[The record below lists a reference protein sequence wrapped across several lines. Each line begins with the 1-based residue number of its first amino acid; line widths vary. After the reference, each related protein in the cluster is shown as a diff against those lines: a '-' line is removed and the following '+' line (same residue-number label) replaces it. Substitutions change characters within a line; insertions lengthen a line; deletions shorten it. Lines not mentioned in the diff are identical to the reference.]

1 MRNLAATTGTYPKML
16 SSSEKCERK
25 SLISR
30 GDTKTKLNTSDLR
43 VNGDVMSKA
52 LIVYGTRTG
61 TAAITAQELA
71 QTLQKQGVEAKVVNA
86 KKEKIQSIT
95 EYDLI
100 IVGSG
105 IQMGRWTG
113 EPEDF
118 LKKFQK
124 ELTAKKVALFV
135 NCGSA
140 AEKLNPDKPEIAE
153 NAKTKYLEEKAAKY
167 NLKCTALGFFGAIY
181 NFNTMSWI
189 MKKGMENERPK
200 LAAAYK
206 ETEPDVYDTRD
217 VEAIQKWAKELA
229 TKI

>member
-1 MRNLAATTGTYPKML
+1 
-16 SSSEKCERK
+16 
-25 SLISR
+25 
-30 GDTKTKLNTSDLR
+30 
-43 VNGDVMSKA
+43 MSKA

-61 TAAITAQELA
+61 TAAITAQEIA
-71 QTLQKQGVEAKVVNA
+71 QTLQKQGIEAKVVNA
-86 KKEKIQSIT
+86 KKEKIQSIN
-95 EYDLI
+95 EYNLI

-105 IQMGRWTG
+105 IQIGRWTG

-124 ELTAKKVALFV
+124 ELATKKVALFV

-140 AEKLNPDKPEIAE
+140 AEKLNPDKPELVA
-153 NAKTKYLEEKAAKY
+153 NAKTKYLEEKASKY
-167 NLKCTALGFFGAIY
+167 NLKCEMLGLFGAIY

-200 LAAAYK
+200 LAVAYK
-206 ETEPDVYDTRD
+206 EIEPGIYDTRD
-217 VEAIQKWAKELA
+217 IEAIQKWAAELA

>member
-1 MRNLAATTGTYPKML
+1 
-16 SSSEKCERK
+16 
-25 SLISR
+25 
-30 GDTKTKLNTSDLR
+30 
-43 VNGDVMSKA
+43 MSKA

-61 TAAITAQELA
+61 TAAITAQDIAREL
-71 QTLQKQGVEAKVVNA
+71 QNQGVETKVVDA
-86 KKEKIQSIT
+86 KKEKIESIA

-113 EPEDF
+113 EPESF

-124 ELTAKKVALFV
+124 ELAGKKVALYV

-140 AEKLNPDKPEIAE
+140 AEAMSEGKPEVAT
-153 NAKTKYLEEKAAKY
+153 NARRRYLEEKAAKC
-167 NLKCTALGFFGAIY
+167 NLAPVALGFFGAIY

-189 MKKGMENERPK
+189 MRKGMEGERPK

-206 ETEPDVYDTRD
+206 ETEPGVYDTRD
-217 VEAIQKWAKELA
+217 LDGIRNWTRELL
-229 TKI
+229 TKMQ

>member
-1 MRNLAATTGTYPKML
+1 MQ
-16 SSSEKCERK
+16 
-25 SLISR
+25 
-30 GDTKTKLNTSDLR
+30 
-43 VNGDVMSKA
+43 KA

-61 TAAITAQELA
+61 TAAITAQEIA
-71 QTLQKQGVEAKVVNA
+71 QTLEKQGVETKVVNA
-86 KKEKIQSIT
+86 KKEKIQSIAD
-95 EYDLI
+95 YDLI

-105 IQMGRWTG
+105 IQIGRWSG

-124 ELTAKKVALFV
+124 ELVTKKVALFV

-140 AEKLNPDKPEIAE
+140 AEKLNPEKPEVLAT
-153 NAKTKYLEEKAAKY
+153 AKTKYLEEKAAKY
-167 NLKCTALGFFGAIY
+167 NLNCVSLGLFGAIY

-200 LAAAYK
+200 LAANYK
-206 ETEPDVYDTRD
+206 ETEPGVYDTRD
-217 VEAIQKWAKELA
+217 IEAIKKWTQELT